1 MKPFLTVAILAM
13 IAFQG
18 CKKDTAERTV
28 NRVEVYLLKTFES
41 FSDSSTYPIASII
54 KNPVLEAKPLIKDSE
69 ISYYE
74 KEQGWFVIKKDIYNQ
89 IKDFGREHGFAV
101 VVDGRIIYCG
111 YFMPVYASYLIVGSA
126 TAEPLM
132 ATYYKF
138 LVQFAYVLNG
148 TDFSYLDKRNDSALL
163 VALSA
168 TGRLR

>member
-1 MKPFLTVAILAM
+1 MKHFLAVAILAM
-13 IAFQG
+13 IAVQG

-28 NRVEVYLLKTFES
+28 NRVEIYLLKSFETYI
-41 FSDSSTYPIASII
+41 DSSTHPDAFII
-54 KNPVLEAKPLIKDSE
+54 KNPVLEAKPLIRDSE

-74 KEQGWFVIKKDIYNQ
+74 KEPGWFVITKDIYNQ
-89 IKDFGREHGFAV
+89 VKDFGREHGFAV

-111 YFMPVYASYLIVGSA
+111 YFMPVYASYFITGSA

-132 ATYYKF
+132 ATSNKF
-138 LVQFAYVLNG
+138 LVQFAYVQNG

-163 VALSA
+163 SALSA